1 MTDDRGQRTEE
12 KAVEDTVHPSSVVC
26 PLSSG
31 LLIREATAEDVGAI
45 YDFLCR
51 VAPPT
56 GCVHGRLDCAKA
68 RREIARVVAE
78 RGYGYAL
85 LALVEG
91 ELAGT
96 IGVVYVD
103 WWYGADK
110 FFAERWFFV
119 DPDPRN
125 RSRGPR
131 RASAAGCPVGKALL
145 WEADAIA
152 QNVGAPLIVD
162 GMQRRRQN
170 SAVVFTRQRMLD
182 ADPANGE

>member
-12 KAVEDTVHPSSVVC
+12 KAVEDTVHPSEPAPAKAGVVC

-56 GCVHGRLDCAKA
+56 GRMHGRLDCAKA

-103 WWYGADK
+103 WWYGTDK

-119 DPDPRN
+119 DPDPRH
-125 RSRGPR
+125 
-131 RASAAGCPVGKALL
+131 RAVGKALL
-145 WEADAIA
+145 WEARPTRSRKTSA
-152 QNVGAPLIVD
+152 
-162 GMQRRRQN
+162 RR
-170 SAVVFTRQRMLD
+170 
-182 ADPANGE
+182 